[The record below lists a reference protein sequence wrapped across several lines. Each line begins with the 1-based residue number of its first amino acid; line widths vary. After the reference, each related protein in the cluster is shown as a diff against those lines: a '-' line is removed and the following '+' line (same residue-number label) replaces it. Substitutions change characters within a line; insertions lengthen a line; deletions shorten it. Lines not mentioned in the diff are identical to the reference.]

1 MHYLYISTKFIFFC
15 FTFFIAFT
23 YNKEV
28 SNNKR
33 YSNNKRNIKDVLFIN
48 GCDTKIAPHPY
59 RYRVL
64 HQMEQLSAG
73 FLESDEFFYLNF
85 EPKIISDYRVI
96 IFFRC
101 PFTQEVG
108 EAIKIAKKFNKKVLF
123 DIDDLVI
130 DTKYTDII
138 PYIKTLSPKEKE
150 IFDDGVIRMGKT
162 LKLCDGA
169 LTTTEDLAKELKKYV
184 PNVFINRNVASEEMW
199 QLSKNILIKKNN
211 IKGNKS
217 IIIGYFS
224 GSLTHDKDLEVVK
237 PALYKVLLEFKN
249 VQLLLLGEFSNQNFL
264 KEFSNQIIYKKIL
277 DWKELPE
284 IISLVDI
291 NIAPIET
298 NIFNAAKSENTKIHI
313 VRLLNY
319 LKA

>member
-1 MHYLYISTKFIFFC
+1 MELILYIF
-15 FTFFIAFT
+15 
-23 YNKEV
+23 YLLLN
-28 SNNKR
+28 
-33 YSNNKRNIKDVLFIN
+33 
-48 GCDTKIAPHPY
+48 
-59 RYRVL
+59 
-64 HQMEQLSAG
+64 HQYQIIL
-73 FLESDEFFYLNF
+73 FYLNF

-313 VRLLNY
+313 VRLLNN